1 MKPSLLKPF
10 LGWIVQILFNSVDP
24 KEHSEKITGNF
35 LIINGKNDDLIP
47 KYSSLKLQNLTT
59 PPKKIILLDGNHM
72 GVGEE
77 QKELLKIIIKKTRSW
92 LKINKAINT
101 NI

>member
-1 MKPSLLKPF
+1 M
-10 LGWIVQILFNSVDP
+10 FNSVDP
-24 KEHSEKITGNF
+24 KEHLEKISGNF

-47 KYSSLKLQNLTT
+47 KYSSLKLQNLT
-59 PPKKIILLDGNHM
+59 PHPKKIILLDGNHM